1 MDRGQVRANGA
12 VGFDEALGSG
22 FHFTCRF
29 RPIKLHALLCGS
41 KNLMK
46 DSINKIRQLLDELES
61 EPTNEEPS
69 FKQTFQ
75 LFELPEL
82 VASIVDYLQPALQP
96 YEAAI
101 YWYIFCHSI
110 IATGDV
116 FVRVSISALQDGV
129 IKSTKAE
136 SRKTTLAPR
145 TVRDT
150 LAGLVTKGA
159 ISLAGD
165 VNKQGTPYR
174 IHLPEEIAL
183 CREAMSR
190 VQKEQLPHIDPKR
203 ELDFY
208 NIKENR
214 IKVFE
219 RDKYLC
225 HYCKK
230 QLTRF
235 SATLDHIQP
244 VSKGGDNSYENL
256 VTACLLHNSQRN
268 AQPIMDYLTRAESA
282 PKP

>member
-1 MDRGQVRANGA
+1 
-12 VGFDEALGSG
+12 
-22 FHFTCRF
+22 
-29 RPIKLHALLCGS
+29 
-41 KNLMK
+41 MK
-46 DSINKIRQLLDELES
+46 DTVKKIRELLDELES
-61 EPTNEEPS
+61 NTPSQEPS
-69 FKQTFQ
+69 FKETFQ

-101 YWYIFCHSI
+101 YWHMFRHSI
-110 IATGDV
+110 IATGDI
-116 FVRVSISALQDGV
+116 FVRVSTRGLQDGV
-129 IKSTKAE
+129 IKSFRADSPETI
-136 SRKTTLAPR
+136 LAFS
-145 TVRDT
+145 TIRDA

-165 VNKQGTPYR
+165 VNRQGTPYR
-174 IHLPEEIAL
+174 IYLPEEIAL
-183 CREAMSR
+183 CREAMAKA
-190 VQKEQLPHIDPKR
+190 QKEELPQIDPKR

-208 NIKENR
+208 NVKENR
-214 IKVFE
+214 LKVFE

-244 VSKGGDNSYENL
+244 VSKGGDNTYENL

-268 AQPIMDYLTRAESA
+268 AQPVMDYLTRKHDA
-282 PKP
+282 PKQTDAV

>member
-1 MDRGQVRANGA
+1 MNETVKQ
-12 VGFDEALGSG
+12 
-22 FHFTCRF
+22 
-29 RPIKLHALLCGS
+29 
-41 KNLMK
+41 
-46 DSINKIRQLLDELES
+46 IRELLDKLES
-61 EPTNEEPS
+61 TTPSVEPS
-69 FKQTFQ
+69 FKESFQ

-101 YWYIFCHSI
+101 YWHMFRHSI

-116 FVRVSISALQDGV
+116 FVRVSTRGMQENV
-129 IKSTKAE
+129 IKSFRMDRPEA
-136 SRKTTLAPR
+136 TLALA
-145 TVRDT
+145 TVRDS

-165 VNKQGTPYR
+165 VNRDGTPYR

-183 CREAMSR
+183 CREAMAKT
-190 VQKEQLPHIDPKR
+190 QKEQLPQIDPKR
-203 ELDFY
+203 ELDYY

-214 IKVFE
+214 LKVFE

-225 HYCKK
+225 HYCQK

-244 VSKGGDNSYENL
+244 VSEGGDNSYDNL

-268 AQPIMDYLTRAESA
+268 AQ
-282 PKP
+282 

>member
-1 MDRGQVRANGA
+1 
-12 VGFDEALGSG
+12 
-22 FHFTCRF
+22 
-29 RPIKLHALLCGS
+29 
-41 KNLMK
+41 MK
-46 DSINKIRQLLDELES
+46 DTLEKIRKLLNELET
-61 EPTNEEPS
+61 EPPADEPS
-69 FKQTFQ
+69 FKETFQ

-82 VASIVDYLQPALQP
+82 VASVVDYLQPALQP

-101 YWYIFCHSI
+101 YWYMFRHSI

-116 FVRVSISALQDGV
+116 FVRVSTRGLQEGV
-129 IKSTKAE
+129 IKSFRINSDE
-136 SRKTTLAPR
+136 SILALQ
-145 TVRDT
+145 TVRDALSG
-150 LAGLVTKGA
+150 LAEKGA

-165 VNKQGTPYR
+165 VNKEGTPYQIR
-174 IHLPEEIAL
+174 LPEEIVL
-183 CREAMSR
+183 CRDAMSK
-190 VQKEQLPHIDPKR
+190 VQERQLPQIDPKK

-214 IKVFE
+214 LRVFE

-256 VTACLLHNSQRN
+256 VTSCLLHNSQRN
-268 AQPIMDYLTRAESA
+268 AQPIMDYLTKRET
-282 PKP
+282 K

>member
-1 MDRGQVRANGA
+1 
-12 VGFDEALGSG
+12 
-22 FHFTCRF
+22 
-29 RPIKLHALLCGS
+29 
-41 KNLMK
+41 MK
-46 DSINKIRQLLDELES
+46 DKINKIRELLDELES
-61 EPTNEEPS
+61 SKPSEEPS
-69 FKQTFQ
+69 FKESFN

-82 VASIVDYLQPALQP
+82 IASIIDYLQPSLQP

-101 YWYIFCHSI
+101 YWHMFRHSI

-116 FVRVSISALQDGV
+116 FVRISTRGLQETV
-129 IKSTKAE
+129 IKSF
-136 SRKTTLAPR
+136 R
-145 TVRDT
+145 TDSTETIVAYNTIRDALKSLT
-150 LAGLVTKGA
+150 TKGV

-165 VNKQGTPYR
+165 VNREGTPYR
-174 IHLPEEIAL
+174 IYLPEEIAI
-183 CREAMSR
+183 CQEAMAKMQ
-190 VQKEQLPHIDPKR
+190 QKQLPQIDPKR

-214 IKVFE
+214 LKVFE

-244 VSKGGDNSYENL
+244 VSKGGDNSYDNL

-268 AQPIMDYLTRAESA
+268 NQPVMDYLTRHHNV
-282 PKP
+282 PTQ